1 MVLCKRMKRVN
12 TIIGIN
18 RFVSQFLFLFCEEFE
33 LCNLNTKFN
42 SPCICVDF
50 TNIFFFFFVQLI
62 AQVLKN
68 ETTMKRFTMLR
79 SYLLRFQLQML
90 GIFYWAPIHWR
101 HRCLLCTDEMWGSK
115 ADKLRHHGNY
125 STVSIT
131 HNLAEES
138 HCSIQWFYCPYQRN
152 LFYFYMAHNKLN
164 MIDVW

>member
-1 MVLCKRMKRVN
+1 MN
-12 TIIGIN
+12 EASEHNYNYIGIYHLGL
-18 RFVSQFLFLFCEEFE
+18 QFLFFYFVR
-33 LCNLNTKFN
+33 NLSYVTSILNL
-42 SPCICVDF
+42 ILYACVDF
-50 TNIFFFFFVQLI
+50 TNIFFFFFFVQLI
-62 AQVLKN
+62 AQVIKN

-90 GIFYWAPIHWR
+90 GIFHWAPIHWR

-138 HCSIQWFYCPYQRN
+138 HCSIQWFYCPYQGN
-152 LFYFYMAHNKLN
+152 LFYFTWHIIN
-164 MIDVW
+164 